1 MPFLSSATLNAYR
14 QKTFH
19 TLPANRIRS
28 LEEAVNF
35 VNQRG
40 FIFFWPIQGV
50 ILPSLW
56 TAVAGDRPVA
66 DQHDDPGHITWGWK
80 DQLLGKKV
88 WYYARI
94 LCRRNTII
102 SLRLLPSFYALSPN
116 YGDPEQDYL
125 DQYQNGTLTLES
137 KLVYEALLRE
147 GPLDTI
153 SLRKAARLSSP
164 ESTSRFNRALDTLQ
178 MELKILPVGVAQ
190 AGAWRYAFI
199 YDLVHRHFPE
209 LIEQSRP
216 ISENQARYEI
226 LVNYFESIG
235 AASFSEIQRIFRWGK
250 SELQRTLQQLIRDN
264 LLLPEVE
271 LQNQKEPVYALNKLL
286 ENGEKEEF

>member
-1 MPFLSSATLNAYR
+1 MRFLSSATLNAYR
-14 QKTFH
+14 QETFH
-19 TLPANRIRS
+19 TLPANRIRT

-102 SLRLLPSFYALSPN
+102 SLRLLPCFYALSPN

-216 ISENQARYEI
+216 ISENQGRYEI

-250 SELQRTLQQLIRDN
+250 SELQQALQQLVRDN
-264 LLLPEVE
+264 HLLPEVE
-271 LQNQKEPVYALNKLL
+271 LHNQKEPVYALNKLL
-286 ENGEKEEF
+286 ETREKEAF

>member
-14 QKTFH
+14 QETFR
-19 TLPANRIRS
+19 TLPANRIRT

-102 SLRLLPSFYALSPN
+102 SLRLLPCFYALSPN

-216 ISENQARYEI
+216 ISENQGRYEI

-250 SELQRTLQQLIRDN
+250 SELQQALQQLVRDN
-264 LLLPEVE
+264 HLLPEVE
-271 LQNQKEPVYALNKLL
+271 LHNQKEPVYALNKLL
-286 ENGEKEEF
+286 ETREKEAF

>member
-14 QKTFH
+14 QETFH
-19 TLPANRIRS
+19 TLPANRIRT

-102 SLRLLPSFYALSPN
+102 SLRLLPCFYALSPN

-199 YDLVHRHFPE
+199 YDSVHRHFPE

-250 SELQRTLQQLIRDN
+250 SELQQALQQLVRDN
-264 LLLPEVE
+264 HLLPEVE

-286 ENGEKEEF
+286 ETREKEAF

>member
-1 MPFLSSATLNAYR
+1 M
-14 QKTFH
+14 
-19 TLPANRIRS
+19 
-28 LEEAVNF
+28 
-35 VNQRG
+35 
-40 FIFFWPIQGV
+40 

-102 SLRLLPSFYALSPN
+102 SLRLLPCFYALSPN

-250 SELQRTLQQLIRDN
+250 SELQGALQQLVRDN
-264 LLLPEVE
+264 HLLPEVE

-286 ENGEKEEF
+286 ETREKEAF

>member
-14 QKTFH
+14 QETFH
-19 TLPANRIRS
+19 TLPANRIRT
-28 LEEAVNF
+28 LEEAVDF

-102 SLRLLPSFYALSPN
+102 SLRLLPCFYALSPN

-164 ESTSRFNRALDTLQ
+164 DNTSRFNRALDTLQ
-178 MELKILPVGVAQ
+178 VELKILPVGVAQ

-250 SELQRTLQQLIRDN
+250 SELQQALQQLVRDN
-264 LLLPEVE
+264 HLLPEVE
-271 LQNQKEPVYALNKLL
+271 LQNQKEPVFALNKLL
-286 ENGEKEEF
+286 ETREKEAF

>member
-14 QKTFH
+14 QETFH
-19 TLPANRIRS
+19 TLPANRIRT

-102 SLRLLPSFYALSPN
+102 SLRLLPCFYALSPN

-216 ISENQARYEI
+216 ISENQGRYEI

-250 SELQRTLQQLIRDN
+250 SELQQALQQLVRDN
-264 LLLPEVE
+264 HLLPEVE
-271 LQNQKEPVYALNKLL
+271 LHNQKEPVYALNKLL
-286 ENGEKEEF
+286 ETREKEAF

>member
-14 QKTFH
+14 QETFH
-19 TLPANRIRS
+19 TLPANRIRT

-56 TAVAGDRPVA
+56 TAVTGDRPVA

-102 SLRLLPSFYALSPN
+102 SLRLLPCFYALSPN

-250 SELQRTLQQLIRDN
+250 SELQGALQQLVRDN
-264 LLLPEVE
+264 HLLPEVE

-286 ENGEKEEF
+286 ETREKEAF

>member
-14 QKTFH
+14 QETFH
-19 TLPANRIRS
+19 TLPANRIRT

-102 SLRLLPSFYALSPN
+102 SLRLLPCFYALSPN

-216 ISENQARYEI
+216 ISENQGRYEI

-250 SELQRTLQQLIRDN
+250 NELQQALQQLVRDN
-264 LLLPEVE
+264 HLLPEVE

-286 ENGEKEEF
+286 ETREKEAF